1 MSHNCDSCDAKSIAL
16 PNTPSTTNST
26 QSGLIPNSVDL
37 KGDIGTATQILN
49 PISNTISPQ
58 AILTPGTHY
67 ERCLH
72 WCKAR
77 MYRLIENETNR
88 VQFQPIKY
96 SGKSKFAKLINENFS
111 TILVDGAPDRHLSM
125 CKCKR
130 LLARHSQFLF
140 TANIHLKSEFH
151 SNAFQTSLH
160 EPDGEARIDEP
171 HTKIL
176 KLDSCPRPRSPIPPI
191 SSSNEAIPPPA
202 IMEPPSTQSSHVSQD
217 FLDRKYKL
225 EALLWIE
232 PRLFVFMPAQ
242 SIQIP
247 LYKPTAIFREF
258 AIPGFQTDDLV
269 VCTSCVSIL
278 NNYPNDLWNVETH
291 RATHLHFEN
300 VKSFRGIQV
309 KNFDFNILR
318 RDFD

>member
-16 PNTPSTTNST
+16 PNTPSNTNST
-26 QSGLIPNSVDL
+26 PSSIIPISIDL
-37 KGDIGTATQILN
+37 KFELGATTQISN
-49 PISNTISPQ
+49 HVSNISGPQ
-58 AILTPGTHY
+58 SSITPGTQY
-67 ERCLH
+67 ERCVH
-72 WCKAR
+72 GCKD
-77 MYRLIENETNR
+77 RLCRIMVNEPNR
-88 VQFQPIKY
+88 VQFLPITY
-96 SGKSKFAKLINENFS
+96 SGRSKFAKKIHENFS
-111 TILVDGAPDRHLSM
+111 NILMDGVVNDHLVRCMCKSLIARNKPYERNMKRHL
-125 CKCKR
+125 KNQ
-130 LLARHSQFLF
+130 L
-140 TANIHLKSEFH
+140 H
-151 SNAFQTSLH
+151 SNAV
-160 EPDGEARIDEP
+160 ARSGVQSVVVVPIDVPNE
-171 HTKIL
+171 KIL
-176 KLDSCPRPRSPIPPI
+176 KMESSPRPLSPNTPI

-309 KNFDFNILR
+309 KNFDFNILK
-318 RDFD
+318 RDSD